1 MKSEYTYIDQQI
13 LKEMIIAG
21 AQSLEKNKQTV
32 DALNV
37 FPVPDGDTGTNMS
50 LTMQSAIKE
59 IKDKQINSLEEVAN
73 LAAHGSL
80 MGARG
85 NSGVI
90 LSQLLRGFAKGL
102 KGKEKV
108 NTRDLA
114 KALKM
119 ASDTAYKAVMKPVEG
134 TILTVARESAEEA
147 LIIARKEKNIA
158 NFLEKVILKGDE
170 TLRRT
175 PDMLKVLK
183 EAGVVDSG
191 GKGLL
196 YIYLGAFEVITGKK
210 LETDDVKVPHK
221 TIDEVEYVEG
231 DIEFGYCTEFIV
243 DAGRNNPDLDQ
254 LRNTIKN
261 YGDSMLVVG
270 SDNIIKV
277 HIHTNNPGE
286 VIEQGLKLGYLRDIK
301 IDNMRLQHRNENFM
315 ENDKYLPKEPHK
327 KYGFITVAKGTGLS
341 DIFKDFGIDHVIE
354 GGQTMNPST
363 EDFLKAID
371 TIDAET
377 IFILPNNSNI
387 IMASN
392 QAKEVS
398 KKDIIVIPTKSIPQG
413 IASLMAFNLE
423 NTPKENEELM
433 KEAIKTVKTGEV
445 TYAVRD
451 TSYNDIT
458 IKKGNILGIGEN
470 GIQSV
475 GKDIHKTSLEL
486 LNNMVTE
493 DNEMI
498 TIFYGEDV
506 EEKEAKELSDKL
518 EEVFP
523 ECDIELYYGGQPLYY
538 YIFSV
543 E

>member
-398 KKDIIVIPTKSIPQG
+398 KKDIVVIPTKSIPQG

-451 TSYNDIT
+451 TSYNDIA
-458 IKKGNILGIGEN
+458 IKKGNILGIGED

-486 LNNMVTE
+486 LSNMVTE